1 MSYLIL
7 CDSCTD
13 FTDAMEK
20 DPYFPANVTKS
31 KKNVVISSAFAQ
43 KNNLHVGDSLVLS
56 DEEEDMDYAFCV
68 QDIMQYSTGMYV
80 FMDIDSMRD
89 LFGEED
95 DYYNIVCSDKKL
107 SIPGGRLDSITTKK
121 QVEEASAVFSDMMGP
136 MIGMLCG
143 VSAIIFVVVMYLML
157 KVMIDR
163 SSFPIALMQIFGYRT
178 KEIRKLYLNGNFYI
192 VAIGGIFCMTLA
204 KAAMDQIYPFLVVNV
219 STGINLTFGWKLY
232 AGVYA
237 AIILLYFV
245 INHVLVGKIRKIT
258 PAEILK
264 NRE

>member
-1 MSYLIL
+1 
-7 CDSCTD
+7 
-13 FTDAMEK
+13 
-20 DPYFPANVTKS
+20 
-31 KKNVVISSAFAQ
+31 
-43 KNNLHVGDSLVLS
+43 
-56 DEEEDMDYAFCV
+56 MDYAFCV

-204 KAAMDQIYPFLVVNV
+204 KVAMDRIYPFLVVNV
-219 STGINLTFGWKLY
+219 ATGINLTFGWKLY

>member
-1 MSYLIL
+1 ML
-7 CDSCTD
+7 
-13 FTDAMEK
+13 
-20 DPYFPANVTKS
+20 
-31 KKNVVISSAFAQ
+31 SSAFAQ

-204 KAAMDQIYPFLVVNV
+204 KVAMDRIYPFLVVNV
-219 STGINLTFGWKLY
+219 ATGINLTFGWKLY